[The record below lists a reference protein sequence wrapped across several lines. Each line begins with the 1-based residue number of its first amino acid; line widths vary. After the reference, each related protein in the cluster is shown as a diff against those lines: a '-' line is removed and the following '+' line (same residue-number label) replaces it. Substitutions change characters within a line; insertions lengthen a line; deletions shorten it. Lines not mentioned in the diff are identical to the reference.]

1 MRPLSSNPKI
11 HSLSA
16 PNARR
21 VGQRSRTI
29 MPDSVVVVDE
39 MEVLRSFKEIIFSD
53 RRAELPMVEAAVVGI
68 CNE

>member
-1 MRPLSSNPKI
+1 
-11 HSLSA
+11 
-16 PNARR
+16 
-21 VGQRSRTI
+21 